1 MFLPLKEAPLMS
13 IVVPRKHGHR
23 GGRRPGAGRKPK
35 PDKADWQQL
44 AVMLRKPTIAQLRQA
59 AGNIHVGEVLDTHLT
74 KHPIRV
80 RRS

>member
-1 MFLPLKEAPLMS
+1 MS
-13 IVVPRKHGHR
+13 IVVPRNRSRR

-44 AVMLRKPTIAQLRQA
+44 AVVLRKQTIARLREA
-59 AGNIHVGEVLDTHLT
+59 AGNIHVGEVLDAHLT